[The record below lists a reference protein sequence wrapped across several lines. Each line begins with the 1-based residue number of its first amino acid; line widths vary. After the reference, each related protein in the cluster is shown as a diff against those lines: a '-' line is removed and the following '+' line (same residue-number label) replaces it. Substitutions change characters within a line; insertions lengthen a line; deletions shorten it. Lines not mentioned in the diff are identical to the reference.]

1 MYRNILGVKMCC
13 LEGYEGKIRENT
25 MGDKMTFVI

>member
-1 MYRNILGVKMCC
+1 MLGELRCC

-25 MGDKMTFVI
+25 LEDKMTFVI